1 MLILAEIMNFLRKV
15 VFSEAELKTA
25 HSVQI
30 LDGNCSKVSLRAIG
44 VFFFFFKDYVY
55 ELVRMSAGAL

>member
-44 VFFFFFKDYVY
+44 VFFFFKDYVY